1 MSTHRLEADQ
11 FVPRPLDEVFAFFA
25 RPENLAALTPPSMDF
40 EILTPPPLPMKEGAL
55 IDYRIRMGV
64 LPLRWR
70 TLITTF
76 DPPHRFV
83 DEQLAGP
90 YDLWHHEHRFIERD
104 GGTEIR
110 DLVHYRLPFG
120 PLGELAHRLVIR
132 GRLNAIFAFRH
143 RVIDQRFGDHDHDRQ
158 P

>member
-1 MSTHRLEADQ
+1 
-11 FVPRPLDEVFAFFA
+11 
-25 RPENLAALTPPSMDF
+25 MDF

-104 GGTEIR
+104 AAPRFATSSTTGC
-110 DLVHYRLPFG
+110 PS
-120 PLGELAHRLVIR
+120 
-132 GRLNAIFAFRH
+132 GRWVNWL
-143 RVIDQRFGDHDHDRQ
+143 IDSSSAVG
-158 P
+158 